1 MKIISALTAKPR
13 GFMIA
18 PLSKKTKAGIET
30 PHKGH
35 KRPLSNVAF
44 LYPSKTQATLC
55 RLHSV
60 MVGCIGQPLK
70 RLAGS
75 FAGSLNPIQSTAQ
88 RLRPM
93 GGGLSLYK
101 GAPQ

>member
-1 MKIISALTAKPR
+1 MIDNHLTLQ
-13 GFMIA
+13 
-18 PLSKKTKAGIET
+18 PLAAILTPSCSSKAGIET

-35 KRPLSNVAF
+35 KRPLLNVVF
-44 LYPSKTQATLC
+44 LYPSKTQFY
-55 RLHSV
+55 SV

-75 FAGSLNPIQSTAQ
+75 FAGSLNLIQSTAQ

-101 GAPQ
+101 GIPQ